1 MMRLKIFWE
10 LAWWAVVQAWYDSG
24 LAYDFYKQKVAKP
37 KVDEADIF
45 AEPEPKKV
53 IKKKPKYP
61 YTD

>member
-1 MMRLKIFWE
+1 MQCTKCKNH
-10 LAWWAVVQAWYDSG
+10 
-24 LAYDFYKQKVAKP
+24 DFYKQKVAKP

>member
-45 AEPEPKKV
+45 APTEPKKV
-53 IKKKPKYP
+53 IKKPKQYP